1 MSSPKTDITNPTA
14 IADPTVITRHGI
26 LRGMREN
33 LLISFG
39 LLPFGFAFGAAA
51 ATANLPVLDA
61 TLMSIL
67 VFAGSAQFAA
77 LGLWHAPL
85 PLAAIAATTLI
96 VNARHIVMGAAMQ
109 PYMKGLPRAKLML
122 VAALMTDSSWAYSYQ
137 RIVSAAQIGGQRD
150 IGILLGCA
158 FLQWPLWAGCT
169 ALGAWLGSGSLDS
182 RAWGLDMVI
191 PAYFAITVIGL
202 WRGKDDALPWIA
214 AVGATLAAL
223 LWVPGN
229 WYILI
234 GGAAAGLAG
243 LWLPMREPE
252 NTQ

>member
-1 MSSPKTDITNPTA
+1 MSSETHPAAPARDPA
-14 IADPTVITRHGI
+14 IVTWAGI
-26 LRGMREN
+26 WRGFREN
-33 LLISFG
+33 ILISIG
-39 LLPFGFAFGAAA
+39 ILPFGFAFGAAA

-61 TLMSIL
+61 TLMSVM

-77 LGLWHAPL
+77 LGLWNAPL
-85 PLAAIAATTLI
+85 PLAAIAVTTLI

-109 PYMKGLPRAKLML
+109 PYLRGLPRAKLML
-122 VAALMTDSSWAYSYQ
+122 VAGLMTDSSWAYSYQ
-137 RIVSAAQIGGQRD
+137 RIVSAAQIGAPRD

-158 FLQWPLWAGCT
+158 FLQWPLWASCT
-169 ALGAWLGSGSLDS
+169 AFGAWLGSSSLDS

-191 PAYFAITVIGL
+191 PAYFAITVMGL

-223 LWVPGN
+223 IWVPGN

-243 LWLPMREPE
+243 LWLPMPGSAKSEDPA
-252 NTQ
+252 